1 MNLFEGLRLSLR
13 SLLANKLRSALTV
26 LGIIIGVAAV
36 ISMLSIGR
44 GAQASIENQITSM
57 GSNLLYVRPG
67 NINQGGVNQGFGSAA
82 TLTLDDA
89 TALADPSQVPDAVA
103 VAPEN
108 DSGGQIV
115 YLANNTRTRIVGTTP
130 EYLDV
135 HNTEVADGQFFSSF
149 HVAGRSAVVVLGSS
163 TAETLFAGEEPV
175 GKTVRIMNQPFI
187 VLGVLKSQGGT
198 GFMNQDDMAMVPLTT
213 LQQRLSRG
221 GPAFRGSQGIGSIT
235 IKASSKQA
243 IDAVTAEVQQV
254 LRERHRIL
262 YDDDFTVQSQQQ
274 ILDAAA
280 QATNVFTIFL
290 GGIAAISLLVG
301 GIGIMNIMLV
311 SVSER
316 TREIGIRKAVG
327 ARRRD
332 IQIQFLVEAIALS
345 LMGGVLGILVGMGLA
360 RIVGQVRISGGQPLN
375 TVVGLDSVL
384 LATIFSVA
392 VGVFF
397 GLYPAHRAASLN
409 PIDALRYE

>member
-1 MNLFEGLRLSLR
+1 MNLFEGLRLSFR
-13 SLLANKLRSALTV
+13 SLRANKLRSTLTV
-26 LGIIIGVAAV
+26 LGIVIGVAAV

-44 GAQASIENQITSM
+44 GAQASIEEQITSM

-82 TLTLDDA
+82 TLTYDDA
-89 TALADPSQVPDAVA
+89 LALADPSRVPSAVA
-103 VAPEN
+103 VSPEN
-108 DSGGQIV
+108 MSGGQLI
-115 YLANNTRTRIVGTTP
+115 YRGNNTRTQIVGAI
-130 EYLDV
+130 EAYLDV
-135 HNTEVADGQFFSSF
+135 HNQEVEVGQFFSSF
-149 HVAGRSAVVVLGSS
+149 HVAGRSSVVVLGSS
-163 TAETLFAGEEPV
+163 TAETLFTGEDPV
-175 GKTVRIMNQPFI
+175 GKVIRIMNQPFT
-187 VLGVLKSQGGT
+187 VLGVLKSKGGT
-198 GFMNQDDMAMVPLTT
+198 GFMNQDDMAVIPLTT

-221 GPAFRGSQGIGSIT
+221 PAFRGSQGISSIT
-235 IKASSKQA
+235 IKAASEEA
-243 IDAVTAEVQQV
+243 IESCTQEVQEV

-262 YDDDFTVQSQQQ
+262 YDDDFTVQSQQE
-274 ILDAAA
+274 ILNAAT
-280 QATNVFTIFL
+280 QATNIFTIVL

-345 LMGGVLGILVGMGLA
+345 FMGGVLGILVGMGMA
-360 RIVGQVRISGGQPLN
+360 RLVAQVRIGGGEGLN

-384 LATIFSVA
+384 LATLFSIG